1 MNIQI
6 INFTESN
13 KLKDKLKDKLKNLS
27 IPSSLYYNNNTTKI
41 NTTTLN
47 TVLNNFKC
55 IDNECCIDEKLYN
68 NLIYNLKPNK
78 CESKKYNK
86 NLTRRKSKK
95 IKTYNKTYKGNKK

>member
-6 INFTESN
+6 INLTESN
-13 KLKDKLKDKLKNLS
+13 KLKDKFKNLS
-27 IPSSLYYNNNTTKI
+27 IPSSLYYNNNTNTI

-55 IDNECCIDEKLYN
+55 IQDECCIDEKLYN

-78 CESKKYNK
+78 CENIKVNKK
-86 NLTRRKSKK
+86 LTRRKSKK
-95 IKTYNKTYKGNKK
+95 YKIYNKTSKSKKK